1 MAVIIATALALAVS
15 GCGGSD
21 TANPATSTSGAPKQ
35 SQTPKRSI
43 EASRKAAD
51 SIGQLQAAPQEG
63 GDAGINFAAYDDE
76 LAGMVELLNRYW
88 SETEPN
94 DYSPP
99 SDVIAYDPS
108 QPNAPKCGN
117 EPPARENAVFC
128 GPGDFIA
135 WDEPGLFI
143 PFYRDKGDMAVGF
156 ILAHEWGHLVQERLG
171 LSTKFKHTI
180 EAELNADC
188 LAGSWAGWLA
198 DRGLLDAKD
207 APGKGGDID
216 SSLDA
221 IFSVGDP
228 PSVPWQDPQAHGTG
242 QERAD
247 AYADGYDNGVG
258 ACLKDYGPG
267 FTSSP
272 DAPAQAS
279 DGHGDFILR

>member
-1 MAVIIATALALAVS
+1 VIIATVFALALTA
-15 GCGGSD
+15 CGGGGKS
-21 TANPATSTSGAPKQ
+21 TSTAQ
-35 SQTPKRSI
+35 SQPPKRSI
-43 EASRKAAD
+43 QPSRQAAD
-51 SIGQLQAAPQEG
+51 SIGQLQAAPQSG
-63 GDAGINFAAYDDE
+63 ADAGINFAGYDDE
-76 LAGMVELLNRYW
+76 LAGMVDLLNRYW
-88 SETEPN
+88 KETEPK

-99 SDVIAYDPS
+99 SDVIAYNPS
-108 QPNAPKCGN
+108 QPNAPRCGN
-117 EPPARENAVFC
+117 EPPARENAVYC

-171 LSTKFKHTI
+171 LSTQFKNTI

-198 DRGLLDAKD
+198 DQGQLDPND

-216 SSLDA
+216 SALDA

-228 PSVPWQDPQAHGTG
+228 PSVPWQDPDAHGTG
-242 QERAD
+242 EERAT
-247 AYADGYDNGVG
+247 AYRDGYEGGVD
-258 ACLKDYGPG
+258 ACAKDYGPG

-272 DAPAQAS
+272 GAPAKAS
-279 DGHGDFILR
+279 NGHGDFVAR

>member
-1 MAVIIATALALAVS
+1 MIIATVLALALA
-15 GCGGSD
+15 GCGGGK
-21 TANPATSTSGAPKQ
+21 TNAETSTSAAPKQ
-35 SQTPKRSI
+35 SQAAKRSI
-43 EASRKAAD
+43 QPSRQAAD
-51 SIGQLQAAPQEG
+51 SISQLQAAPQSG
-63 GDAGINFAAYDDE
+63 ADAGIDFAAYDDQ

-88 SETEPN
+88 SQTEPK

-99 SDVIAYDPS
+99 SDVVAYDPS
-108 QPNAPKCGN
+108 EPNAPRCGN
-117 EPPARENAVFC
+117 EPAARENAVYC
-128 GPGDFIA
+128 GPSDVIA

-171 LSTKFKHTI
+171 ISTRFKNTI

-198 DRGLLDAKD
+198 DRGTLDPED

-228 PSVPWQDPQAHGTG
+228 PSVPWQDPDAHGTG
-242 QERAD
+242 EERAT
-247 AYADGYDNGVG
+247 AYGDGYEGGVD

-267 FTSSP
+267 FTASP
-272 DAPAQAS
+272 DAPAKAS
-279 DGHGDFILR
+279 NGHGDFVAR